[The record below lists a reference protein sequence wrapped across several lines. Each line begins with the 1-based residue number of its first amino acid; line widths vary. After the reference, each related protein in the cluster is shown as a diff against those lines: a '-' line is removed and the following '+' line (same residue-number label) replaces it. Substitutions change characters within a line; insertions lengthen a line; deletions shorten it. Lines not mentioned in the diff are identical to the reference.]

1 MTVVPSVRIPLLI
14 VSLIMG
20 LAGVVSEAGAQ
31 VSVGAG
37 PLTGTLAETEPT
49 AGVLSFGPLKVAPG
63 LIIREIGWDSNVF
76 DEPESASPKEDY
88 VAAFQPDVS
97 MFSRL
102 RFLKVSAYAG
112 SELTY
117 YKRYESE
124 RSVGHA
130 VRGRVDLLFS
140 RMRPFIAGGQTKT
153 RTRPNGEIDVR
164 ADRKDEEFSG
174 GFAFDL
180 SPHSL
185 VYAAAARTRNSFEDA
200 FQEGV
205 NLGESLTRLG
215 NDYSAGLRTD
225 ITPLLALT
233 IFGGYREDLFTAA
246 PLRNSESLYGTA
258 QLRFAPEGIINGT
271 ASFTYRDMTPV
282 DPTIRPFKGLLGSV
296 ALTYAVLEVGRLNL
310 GLTRNLEYSFN
321 AAEAYYLE
329 NTALIAYTHRLVG
342 VIDAQV
348 KGSRSYFD
356 YSARDN
362 ETAHKD
368 TLDTLAGSLG
378 YNLRNRSRVALNY
391 EYSRRRSPEL
401 AVRNYERRRAFLSWL
416 FTF

>member
-1 MTVVPSVRIPLLI
+1 MTVVPSVRILLLI
-14 VSLIMG
+14 VSLIIG
-20 LAGVVSEAGAQ
+20 LAGAVSEAGAQ

-49 AGVLSFGPLKVAPG
+49 AGVLSFGPLKVVPG

-76 DEPESASPKEDY
+76 DEPESASPKKAY
-88 VAAFQPDVS
+88 VAAIQPDVS
-97 MFSRL
+97 MFTRL

-117 YKRYESE
+117 YKKFESE

-153 RTRPNGEIDVR
+153 RARPNGEIDVR

-185 VYAAAARTRNSFEDA
+185 LYAAAARTRNSFEDA

-205 NLGESLTRLG
+205 NLGESLTRHG

-233 IFGGYREDLFTAA
+233 IFGGYREDLFSAV
-246 PLRNSESLYGTA
+246 PLRNSESRYGTA
-258 QLRFAPEGIINGT
+258 QFRFSPEAIINGT
-271 ASFTYRDMTPV
+271 ASFTYRDMSPV
-282 DPTIRPFKGLLGSV
+282 DPSIRPFRGLLGSV
-296 ALTYAVLEVGRLNL
+296 ALSYAVLEAGRLNL
-310 GLTRNLEYSFN
+310 GLTRNLEYSFDTT
-321 AAEAYYLE
+321 EAYYLD
-329 NTALIAYTHRLVG
+329 NTALMAYTHRIVG
-342 VIDAQV
+342 AIDAQA

-362 ETAHKD
+362 VTAHQD
-368 TLDTLAGSLG
+368 TFDTVAGSVG
-378 YNLRNRSRVALNY
+378 YNLRNRTRVALNY
-391 EYSRRRSPEL
+391 EYSRRRSLEL
-401 AVRNYERRRAFLSWL
+401 AVRNYERRRVFLSWL
-416 FTF
+416 STF